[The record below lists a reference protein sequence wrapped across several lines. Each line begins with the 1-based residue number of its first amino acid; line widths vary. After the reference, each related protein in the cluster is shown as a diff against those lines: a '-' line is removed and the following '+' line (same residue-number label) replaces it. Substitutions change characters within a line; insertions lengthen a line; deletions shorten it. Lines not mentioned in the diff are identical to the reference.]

1 MKVVGLISG
10 TSIDGIDAALI
21 EIDGDPGALTWRILG
36 FLTWPYAEAERQ
48 QLMSVF
54 SLASGNARDLCRL
67 NVTLGQAFADAA
79 LAVIDLAQLAPEGV
93 DLIGSHGQTV
103 WHHPIGSEAST
114 LQLGEAAVIAHT
126 TGIPVISNFRA
137 SDLAAGGQ
145 GAPLVAYV
153 DVLLLTDPVRVRVA
167 QNIGGI
173 SNLTYLPPT
182 GVGSPFGFD
191 TGPGNVLIDMAVT
204 RFTQGSQCFDRDGC
218 LAAQGNID
226 QALLTDLLQ
235 DPYLQQPP
243 PKTTGRE
250 YYNPAYLERLWP
262 QADSPLDLIR
272 TLTAFTAHALTQ
284 AYRDWLPQRPEQ
296 ILVSGGGSCNPV
308 LMQDLQTCLPHSQV
322 IPTDQVGIPAAAKE
336 ALAFAVLAYETWHG
350 RPGNLPQATGAR
362 QAVVLGQITPGSRPL
377 RWGSPILS

>member
-10 TSIDGIDAALI
+10 TSIDGIDAALVEI
-21 EIDGDPGALTWRILG
+21 EGDPAGLSWHILG
-36 FLTWPYAEAERQ
+36 FLTWPYAEPVRQ
-48 QLMSVF
+48 QLLAVF
-54 SLASGNARDLCRL
+54 NLASGNARDLCRL
-67 NVTLGQAFADAA
+67 NVALGQTFADAA
-79 LAVIDLAQLAPEGV
+79 LAVMDLAQLSPEQV

-114 LQLGEAAVIAHT
+114 LQLGEAAVIAHK

-153 DVLLLTDPVRVRVA
+153 DVLLLTDPSRVRVA

-173 SNLTYLPPT
+173 SNLTYLPPR
-182 GVGSPFGFD
+182 GMGSPFAFD

-218 LAAQGNID
+218 LAAQGTVD
-226 QALLTDLLQ
+226 PALLSDLLQ
-235 DPYLQQPP
+235 DPYLHQPP

-250 YYNPAYLERLWP
+250 YYNPAYLERIWSE
-262 QADSPLDLIR
+262 SPLDLIR
-272 TLTAFTAHALTQ
+272 TLTAFTAHGLAQ
-284 AYRDWLPQRPEQ
+284 AYRDWLPQLPDQ
-296 ILVSGGGSCNPV
+296 VLVSGGGSCNPV
-308 LMQDLQTCLPHSQV
+308 LMQDLKVCLPHSQV
-322 IPTDQVGIPAAAKE
+322 IPTDQAGIPVEAKE

-350 RPGNLPQATGAR
+350 RPGNLPQATGAHR
-362 QAVVLGQITPGSRPL
+362 AVVLGQISPGSRPL